1 MESKKGR
8 IKLLAEE
15 EEAVAAEAAATAL
28 VEVEAVP
35 SAEEVVDAVEV
46 AVPLIGVGEAILL
59 EVVDH
64 HLE

>member
-8 IKLLAEE
+8 IKLWAEE
-15 EEAVAAEAAATAL
+15 EEAVAAEAATAL

-46 AVPLIGVGEAILL
+46 AVPLIGVGEAILF

>member
-1 MESKKGR
+1 M
-8 IKLLAEE
+8 
-15 EEAVAAEAAATAL
+15 AAEAATAL
-28 VEVEAVP
+28 VGVEAGP

-46 AVPLIGVGEAILL
+46 AVPLIGVGEAILF